1 MNEWSSS
8 RVPIYEYRHT
18 GGRGPE
24 CEEDFEVLQSMSDE
38 RLAECPICGK
48 PVIKL
53 LSAFRPNTNL
63 LSTGNI
69 RDKGFKKLV
78 RRDKG
83 VYEEET

>member
-1 MNEWSSS
+1 M
-8 RVPIYEYRHT
+8 PIYEYRHT
-18 GGRGPE
+18 EGRGPE
-24 CEEDFEVLQSMSDE
+24 CKEDDFEVLQSMTDE
-38 RLAECPICGK
+38 RLAECPTCGK

-53 LSAFRPNTNL
+53 LSAFRPNTNI
-63 LSTGNI
+63 LSASNV